1 MGHRNMQEKEQ
12 GSAWM
17 VIKFGCCAS
26 KDDIIDDEREG
37 MRTTDETDMRICYE
51 QPRAVPQPCA
61 EPTYARPSTSQS
73 VSRHVSQWVSN
84 SREYAARASSRA
96 SISTLARPSRSRAR
110 PSISRPT
117 DFRHYNGLDDLP
129 SMLDDVSMP
138 VRRRR
143 SFRPL
148 ELSIYLPDGCGHLS
162 PLPDFGDEEYWTNL
176 PSQLERP
183 KEAHVRVRDSRTSSV
198 SSDPS
203 SSSYLIQRKPV
214 GGQSRRTSVQSEHST
229 VAHERRLSG
238 TTMGTMPTPTLAFLP
253 ENSTL
258 PDNQMPEK
266 PSIRRS
272 RTSGTL
278 SPARVLS
285 RLPSPSR
292 ARANTAP
299 SRPGSIRRTKTDVDD
314 AIRELNTI
322 VEERRASAYR
332 SQTQIP
338 SLINRPPPS
347 PSHHVP
353 YLAPSMRMH
362 VRSET
367 LSDIGSAFS
376 APLNS
381 KALPLTPEP
390 GASPRRATMGRNLA
404 PPMRLYTGPL
414 NSNPPTPPPALTP
427 TTPIARLGA
436 WLKRS
441 TSSLASTSQPTT
453 PKTAT
458 SFYMCET
465 RPSLPTSASRPS
477 TSGSRTLH
485 TRHESQESNDTA
497 TVTLYSTDSNTTRP
511 ASPVSSIATSSP
523 PRKLRRVPAPLK
535 LIDEKE
541 IAIETEVWTSRSTRS
556 TIMNMK
562 PPVSPHANILHGME
576 MTAKD
581 VGANKWSRRSF
592 MRRSQAAAVGVAF

>member
-1 MGHRNMQEKEQ
+1 MP
-12 GSAWM
+12 
-17 VIKFGCCAS
+17 
-26 KDDIIDDEREG
+26 
-37 MRTTDETDMRICYE
+37 ICYE

-61 EPTYARPSTSQS
+61 EPTLARPSTSQS

-117 DFRHYNGLDDLP
+117 DFRHFDGLDDLP
-129 SMLDDVSMP
+129 SMLDDTSMP

-148 ELSIYLPDGCGHLS
+148 ELSIYLPNGCGHLS
-162 PLPDFGDEEYWTNL
+162 PLPDFGDEEYWSSL
-176 PSQLERP
+176 PSQLSRP
-183 KEAHVRVRDSRTSSV
+183 QEAHVRVRDSRTSSV
-198 SSDPS
+198 SSEPS
-203 SSSYLIQRKPV
+203 SSSYLIHRKPV
-214 GGQSRRTSVQSEHST
+214 RTQSGRASVQSQHST
-229 VAHERRLSG
+229 VTQERRLSG
-238 TTMGTMPTPTLAFLP
+238 TTMGTMATPTLAFLP
-253 ENSTL
+253 ENPHPS
-258 PDNQMPEK
+258 DNQTLEQ

-332 SQTQIP
+332 SQTQTP
-338 SLINRPPPS
+338 ALINRPPPS

-376 APLNS
+376 APLSS
-381 KALPLTPEP
+381 KALPSTPETV
-390 GASPRRATMGRNLA
+390 ATARRTTMGRSLA
-404 PPMRLYTGPL
+404 PPMRLHTGPL
-414 NSNPPTPPPALTP
+414 NSNPPTPPPAVTP

-441 TSSLASTSQPTT
+441 TSSLASISQPAT
-453 PKTAT
+453 PKTDVSSS

-465 RPSLPTSASRPS
+465 HPGLPTTAVSRPS
-477 TSGSRTLH
+477 TTH
-485 TRHESQESNDTA
+485 TRHDSQESNDTA
-497 TVTLYSTDSNTTRP
+497 TVTLYSSTTRSM
-511 ASPVSSIATSSP
+511 SPVSSIATSSP

-535 LIDEKE
+535 LVDDKE
-541 IAIETEVWTSRSTRS
+541 IAIETEVWTPDSTRS
-556 TIMNMK
+556 TAFRNSK
-562 PPVSPHANILHGME
+562 PPMSPNRHILSGME
-576 MTAKD
+576 IVARD
-581 VGANKWSRRSF
+581 VGVNAHAHSYSRWSRRSF
-592 MRRSQAAAVGVAF
+592 LSRSSVAAVGVAF